1 MAELK
6 ALGEVRQA
14 TFGPLLALSGCANRA
29 GPRLL
34 SVENRKTFARS
45 EPFGF

>member
-14 TFGPLLALSGCANRA
+14 TFGPLLAHRVISMRCDDFSPLGQSG
-29 GPRLL
+29 P
-34 SVENRKTFARS
+34 S
-45 EPFGF
+45 

>member
-14 TFGPLLALSGCANRA
+14 TFGPLLAD
-29 GPRLL
+29 
-34 SVENRKTFARS
+34 SVEKV
-45 EPFGF
+45 FGCDA

>member
-14 TFGPLLALSGCANRA
+14 TFGPLLAQTRPQRMSAVTSAPGTEADSIC
-29 GPRLL
+29 
-34 SVENRKTFARS
+34 SI
-45 EPFGF
+45 